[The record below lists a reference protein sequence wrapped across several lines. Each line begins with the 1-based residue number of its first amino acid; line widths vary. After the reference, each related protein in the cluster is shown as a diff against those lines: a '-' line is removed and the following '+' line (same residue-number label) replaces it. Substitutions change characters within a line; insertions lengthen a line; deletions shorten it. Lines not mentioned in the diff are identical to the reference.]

1 MTLRT
6 IGIVGTG
13 AMGRGIAEVAATHG
27 FETVLVKATP
37 GALDGAR
44 RYIAESLGRAVKKGK
59 LNETQL
65 DDTLSRL
72 TLTSDLDA
80 LSSCDLVI
88 ESVIED
94 LDTKRA
100 LFADVERRLSNAT
113 VLASNTSSLP
123 ISVLAEALR
132 APSRFVGMHFFS
144 PVPAMKLV
152 EIAPTP
158 RTYPA
163 AVEKAQE
170 LARALG
176 KTPVMV
182 SDSSGYIVN
191 RLLVPYL
198 LDGID
203 ALQARVAS
211 AASIDTAMKLG
222 CGHPMGPLA
231 LADAIGLDIV
241 YAMAKT
247 MHKELNDRRYSPPAL
262 LRRLVLNQHLGK
274 KTRLGIYDY
283 SVDPP
288 RENRELWPAGAEAA
302 RSASQ
307 ENA

>member
-1 MTLRT
+1 MSLRS

-13 AMGRGIAEVAATHG
+13 AMGRGIAEVAAVHG

-37 GALDGAR
+37 GPLDGAR

-59 LNETQL
+59 LTSEAL
-65 DDTLSRL
+65 DGALTRL

-80 LSSCDLVI
+80 LSGCDLVV

-100 LFADVERRLSNAT
+100 LFADVEPRVSPAA

-123 ISVLAEALR
+123 LGALASGLR
-132 APSRFVGMHFFS
+132 AANRFVGLHFFS

-152 EIAPTP
+152 EIASTA

-163 AVEKAQE
+163 AVERAQE
-170 LARALG
+170 FARALG

-182 SDSSGYIVN
+182 SDTSGYIVN

-198 LDGID
+198 LDGIA
-203 ALQARVAS
+203 ALESRVAP
-211 AASIDTAMKLG
+211 AESIDTAMKLG

-231 LADAIGLDIV
+231 LADAIGLDVV

-247 MHKELNDRRYSPPAL
+247 MHRELNDRRYSPPAL

-274 KTRLGIYDY
+274 KTKLGIYDY

-288 RENRELWPAGAEAA
+288 RENPELWPADA
-302 RSASQ
+302 RRAPSPPQESA
-307 ENA
+307 

>member
-1 MTLRT
+1 MTLRA
-6 IGIVGTG
+6 IGVVGTG
-13 AMGRGIAEVAATHG
+13 AMGRGIAEVAASHG
-27 FETVLVKATP
+27 LQTVLVKATP

-44 RYIAESLGRAVKKGK
+44 RHIAESLGRAVKKGK
-59 LNETQL
+59 LTTAQL
-65 DDTLSRL
+65 DETLSRL

-80 LSSCDLVI
+80 LSGCDLVI

-94 LDTKRA
+94 LDAKRT
-100 LFADVERRLSNAT
+100 LFADVERRVSSAT

-123 ISVLAEALR
+123 LGALAEALR
-132 APSRFVGMHFFS
+132 APTRFVGVHFFS

-152 EIAPTP
+152 EVAPTA

-182 SDSSGYIVN
+182 ADSSGYIVN

-198 LDGID
+198 LDGIA
-203 ALQARVAS
+203 ALQARVAP
-211 AASIDTAMKLG
+211 AEAIDTAMKLG

-247 MHKELNDRRYSPPAL
+247 MHRELNDRRYSPPVL

-288 RENRELWPAGAEAA
+288 RENPALWPADAERAP
-302 RSASQ
+302 SASQ